1 MIDEATLNARAA
13 ALDLTIPV
21 DCQPGVLENL
31 ALLARYQK
39 LVLSLDLPERTEP
52 ALEYHP

>member
-13 ALDLTIPV
+13 ALDLTIPI

-31 ALLARYQK
+31 ALLARYQN

-52 ALEYHP
+52 AFEYHP